1 MKENKHFYTAMY
13 LRLSRDDKIAMD
25 DNTVPDNSDSGEN
38 AGISGVFK
46 AESNSIS
53 SQREM
58 IRSFIREQPD
68 MELYDS
74 YVDDA
79 DIIGLNQKTFDLRGF
94 TD

>member
-58 IRSFIREQPD
+58 IRSFISSQIWSFMTAMWMMAFP
-68 MELYDS
+68 
-74 YVDDA
+74 A
-79 DIIGLNQKTFDLRGF
+79 AIT
-94 TD
+94 TDRNLKE